1 MAIDESIRYR
11 YNRRVTEPLAP
22 RPAAKTGRWTKQSA
36 GAWFAAVAA
45 FELARGVAFEPFRK
59 VLPDWAYTATFLVG
73 FIAAAGAYRVTLSWL
88 KRLP

>member
-1 MAIDESIRYR
+1 M
-11 YNRRVTEPLAP
+11 TEPLAP

-45 FELARGVAFEPFRK
+45 FELARDIVFESFRK
-59 VLPDWAYTATFLVG
+59 VLPDWAYTATCLVG
-73 FIAAAGAYRVTLSWL
+73 FIAAASAYRLALSWL